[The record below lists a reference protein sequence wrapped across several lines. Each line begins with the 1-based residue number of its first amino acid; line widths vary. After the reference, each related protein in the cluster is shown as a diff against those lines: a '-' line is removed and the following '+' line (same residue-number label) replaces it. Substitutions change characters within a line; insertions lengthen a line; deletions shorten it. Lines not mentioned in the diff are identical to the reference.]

1 MWSLPFFRE
10 GFFYWYMVYGIW
22 CMVYG
27 VWCIVSL
34 STIHYTP
41 YTIHLFVSQN
51 FQHALCS
58 LFFCI
63 QPVYELPVFVIIYGH
78 MFGRR
83 DQAMFYAA
91 IPADLILVSTG
102 MKKS

>member
-10 GFFYWYMVYGIW
+10 GFFYWYMVYGVW

-27 VWCIVSL
+27 VL
-34 STIHYTP
+34 IHHTP

-51 FQHALCS
+51 FQHALRS

-63 QPVYELPVFVIIYGH
+63 QPVYELPVFVIIYDH

-83 DQAMFYAA
+83 YQAMFYAA